1 MANISN
7 KANHTLIAIKAT
19 VLNGVKKSF
28 LSIVGLALVLMLQI
42 TFFGSEAIASPF
54 DGIGNQIDKM
64 TQGVKTDMAIDK
76 VSGTTKEIG
85 RDLRDGRADKVI
97 DKIAETSKGLA
108 KDTGNRT
115 KELAKNVKD
124 ATKNNIGKA
133 KNMAKDAKSDIGDG
147 VDKAKEVVGDRTDE
161 MKNGT
166 KDLREKAGNK
176 VDDAIGS
183 VKNFLG
189 QQIRFEVPFCRRQFV
204 QVDYIQ
210 ENNHD

>member
-7 KANHTLIAIKAT
+7 NATDTLTAMKVT
-19 VLNGVKKSF
+19 VLNGIKKSF

-54 DGIGNQIDKM
+54 DGVGNQIDKM
-64 TQGVKTDMAIDK
+64 RQGVKTDMAIDK
-76 VSGTTKEIG
+76 VSGTAKKIG
-85 RDLRDGRADKVI
+85 RDLRDVRTDKVV

-108 KDTGNRT
+108 KEAENRT

-124 ATKNNIGKA
+124 GTKENISKA
-133 KNMAKDAKSDIGDG
+133 KDMAKDAKNKIGDD
-147 VDKAKEVVGDRTDE
+147 VNKAKEVVGDRTDE

-166 KDLREKAGNK
+166 QDLREKAGNK
-176 VDDAIGS
+176 VDDAIDS
-183 VKNFLG
+183 VKTFLG
-189 QQIRFEVPFCRRQFV
+189 QQIHFEVLFCRRQSV

-210 ENNHD
+210 ENNT